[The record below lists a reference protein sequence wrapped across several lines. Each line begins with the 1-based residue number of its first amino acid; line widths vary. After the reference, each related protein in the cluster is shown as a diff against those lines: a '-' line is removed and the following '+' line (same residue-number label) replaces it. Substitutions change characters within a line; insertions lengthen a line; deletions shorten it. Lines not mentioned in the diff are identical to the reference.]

1 MSLGANVSKMQ
12 TASGEVCWGMSSNT
26 YVKSV
31 VGIVRDL
38 LRHDGEGKDLKTTA
52 KQPLPTSYKP
62 ETNVSQDRISRY
74 LQLIGMLRWAIELG
88 RIDIDLEVAM
98 MAPYSASP
106 RVGHIEALYN
116 IFSYLMMHD
125 ESALAFDA
133 TKPDIDE
140 SAFQQVDW
148 KDFYGEVEEELPPK
162 MPEPLG
168 RPVTISCFVDANHAG
183 NVVTRR
189 SHSGVLIFLM
199 NAPIIWFSKR
209 QNTVE
214 SSRFGSEFVAARIAC
229 DLIVSLRIKLRM
241 FACPIDGPAI
251 VFCDNQGVVKNA
263 SLPESTLS
271 KKHNAINYHVVR
283 EAAVAGILQF
293 GKEDGETNL
302 ADLLTK
308 ILPVLRRK
316 LLLRSILY
324 RRMKKFLG
332 A

>member
-1 MSLGANVSKMQ
+1 M
-12 TASGEVCWGMSSNT
+12 CWGMSSNT
-26 YVKSV
+26 YVKSAV
-31 VGIVRDL
+31 EIVRDL
-38 LRHDGEGKDLKTTA
+38 LRHDEEGKDLKTTA

-62 ETNVSQDRISRY
+62 ETDVSQELNGDGISRY

-140 SAFQQVDW
+140 SAFQEVDW

-214 SSRFGSEFVAARIAC
+214 SSSFGSEFVAARIAR

-241 FACPIDGPAI
+241 FGCPIDGPAN

-283 EAAVAGILQF
+283 EAAAAGILRF

-308 ILPVLRRK
+308 ILPVPRRK
-316 LLLRSILY
+316 LLLGSILY

>member
-1 MSLGANVSKMQ
+1 
-12 TASGEVCWGMSSNT
+12 
-26 YVKSV
+26 
-31 VGIVRDL
+31 
-38 LRHDGEGKDLKTTA
+38 
-52 KQPLPTSYKP
+52 
-62 ETNVSQDRISRY
+62 
-74 LQLIGMLRWAIELG
+74 
-88 RIDIDLEVAM
+88 VAM

-140 SAFQQVDW
+140 SAFQEVDW
-148 KDFYGEVEEELPPK
+148 KDFYGEVEEELPSK
-162 MPEPLG
+162 IPEPLG
-168 RPVTISCFVDANHAG
+168 RPVTISRFVDANHAG
-183 NVVTRR
+183 NVVTRW

-199 NAPIIWFSKR
+199 NALIICFSKR
-209 QNTVE
+209 QNIVE
-214 SSRFGSEFVAARIAC
+214 SSNFGSEFVAARIAR

-241 FACPIDGPAI
+241 FGCPIDGPTN
-251 VFCDNQGVVKNA
+251 VFCDNQGVVMNA

-271 KKHNAINYHVVR
+271 KKHNAINYHVVP
-283 EAAVAGILQF
+283 EAAAAGILRF

-308 ILPVLRRK
+308 ILPVPRRK
-316 LLLRSILY
+316 LLLGSILY
-324 RRMKKFLG
+324 QRMKKFLG

>member
-1 MSLGANVSKMQ
+1 
-12 TASGEVCWGMSSNT
+12 
-26 YVKSV
+26 
-31 VGIVRDL
+31 
-38 LRHDGEGKDLKTTA
+38 
-52 KQPLPTSYKP
+52 
-62 ETNVSQDRISRY
+62 
-74 LQLIGMLRWAIELG
+74 
-88 RIDIDLEVAM
+88 
-98 MAPYSASP
+98 
-106 RVGHIEALYN
+106 
-116 IFSYLMMHD
+116 
-125 ESALAFDA
+125 
-133 TKPDIDE
+133 
-140 SAFQQVDW
+140 
-148 KDFYGEVEEELPPK
+148 

-189 SHSGVLIFLM
+189 LHSGVLIFLM
-199 NAPIIWFSKR
+199 SAPIIWFSKR
-209 QNTVE
+209 QNSVE
-214 SSRFGSEFVAARIAC
+214 SSSFGSEFVAARIAR
-229 DLIVSLRIKLRM
+229 DLIVSLRIKLRK
-241 FACPIDGPAI
+241 FGCPIAGPAI

-283 EAAVAGILQF
+283 EAAAAGILRS

>member
-1 MSLGANVSKMQ
+1 
-12 TASGEVCWGMSSNT
+12 
-26 YVKSV
+26 
-31 VGIVRDL
+31 
-38 LRHDGEGKDLKTTA
+38 
-52 KQPLPTSYKP
+52 
-62 ETNVSQDRISRY
+62 
-74 LQLIGMLRWAIELG
+74 
-88 RIDIDLEVAM
+88 M

-125 ESALAFDA
+125 KLPLAFDA

-140 SAFQQVDW
+140 SAFQEVDW
-148 KDFYGEVEEELPPK
+148 KDFYGEVEEKFPSK

-168 RPVTISCFVDANHAG
+168 RPMTISCFVNANHAG

-189 SHSGVLIFLM
+189 SHWGVLIFLM
-199 NAPIIWFSKR
+199 NAPIIWFSKQ

-214 SSRFGSEFVAARIAC
+214 SSSFGSEFVAARIARH
-229 DLIVSLRIKLRM
+229 LIVSLRIKLRM
-241 FACPIDGPAI
+241 FGCPIDGPAN

-263 SLPESTLS
+263 SLPEY
-271 KKHNAINYHVVR
+271 NAINYHVVR
-283 EAAVAGILQF
+283 EAAAAGILRF

-308 ILPVLRRK
+308 ILPVPRRK
-316 LLLRSILY
+316 LLLGSILY
-324 RRMKKFLG
+324 RRINKFLG